1 MNEIYGMRTIKRAAA
16 IIAAALFVTTTLATF
31 AGSAAAQG
39 EPVLDAHNASAAP
52 GEEGTSII
60 GTHDIPPPGLAAW
73 TVDVTYDPDVITAVR
88 CLAEQGSVCNADF
101 GPDTVRFAGGTAV
114 GLEGETALG
123 GLTFVCGP
131 NEGTSPLTLTA
142 TTFADATVGGPQP
155 IDATVIDGAFVCEDD
170 TVIVERP
177 PDAGAGFSSDAGGRG
192 WGIELLVV
200 AGFAALIFSST
211 VFTRRTR

>member
-1 MNEIYGMRTIKRAAA
+1 VNQIYGIRTIKRAAA
-16 IIAAALFVTTTLATF
+16 VIAAALFVAFSLAGL
-31 AGSAAAQG
+31 ASAQG
-39 EPVLDAHNASAAP
+39 EPVLDVHNAVAAP

-88 CLAEQGSVCNADF
+88 CLAEQGSVCNPNF
-101 GPDTVRFAGGTAV
+101 GPNTVRFAGGAAT

-131 NEGTSPLTLTA
+131 REGTSQLTVA
-142 TTFADATVGGPQP
+142 ARTFADATSGAPQP
-155 IDATVIDGAFVCEDD
+155 IDVTLIDGTFVCEDD
-170 TVIVERP
+170 TVIVTAP
-177 PDAGAGFSSDAGGRG
+177 PDAGTGFSQSVAGRG
-192 WGIELLVV
+192 WGVELLVV
-200 AGFAALIFSST
+200 AGFAALIYSSS